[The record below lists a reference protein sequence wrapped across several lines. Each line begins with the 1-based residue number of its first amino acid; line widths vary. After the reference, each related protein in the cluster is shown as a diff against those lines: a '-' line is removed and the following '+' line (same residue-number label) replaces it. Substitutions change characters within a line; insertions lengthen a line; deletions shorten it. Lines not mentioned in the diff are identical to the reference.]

1 MRGEQRGEERSVPK
15 PHTKFLAKL
24 CYHFFVQQQ
33 GGERIQR
40 QFRGHCRHVTTPILL
55 PFFSFCNIFQLPRAR
70 REGAGAFPLPANRN
84 LRQEV
89 TCKGESC
96 PVFTSTHQTLRIFV
110 RCLQS
115 QRWGFFLQ
123 RRLFFRNI
131 SWQFPVPYILLL
143 SGVLLLPCLLFP
155 RRILPPPSL
164 RSAVVEAPTIIVI
177 MLSSSFSL
185 PPFLLGQGREGDPS
199 LQQQQLATTTHPL
212 PPSPQPTS
220 AAPSRGG
227 LDGTTTFPLP
237 LSLSHFF
244 PLSPSPKRRDRRR
257 RTRGCRPVV
266 SLLP

>member
-1 MRGEQRGEERSVPK
+1 MPS
-15 PHTKFLAKL
+15 
-24 CYHFFVQQQ
+24 FFRATT

-115 QRWGFFLQ
+115 QRWGLLQ

-155 RRILPPPSL
+155 RRIHPPPSL

-199 LQQQQLATTTHPL
+199 FQQQQLATTTHPL

-227 LDGTTTFPLP
+227 LDGTTTTFPLP
-237 LSLSHFF
+237 LTLSHFF

-257 RTRGCRPVV
+257 GTRGCRPVV